1 MIRNGELRM
10 SEVKRVG
17 RKYWWVLV
25 LTVLGGVLIALGLT
39 AVLPK
44 RYLSETIVLVEQP
57 TVSSDIVKPVV
68 TEAMIQ
74 RLTSM
79 QQEILSRSRLEP
91 IIQKFGLYP
100 KQRNTTHMEDLV
112 LLLQSAISVTP
123 LDPMPGTGSRQQQ
136 ALPGFTV
143 GVTFDDPQ
151 TAQRICSEITTMFME
166 QNAKYMDDKSNST
179 TQFVSQQLVE
189 AKRRLD
195 DQEAKLAEFKQHYI
209 GSLPEQEQTNLSLL
223 TGMNSQLEALSQ
235 ALSRAQQD
243 KAFNES
249 LLSTQLA
256 NWNLAS
262 QGNGNP
268 ETLEHQLAGLQDLL
282 SVLQSRYTPEHPDV
296 IKTKSQI
303 EEIKKQMAEPP
314 DPNSNPGTARGSKIE
329 PPQIQ
334 QLRARMRQDDLNLE
348 ELTKRQAQLQ
358 NHINVLQGRLQTSPV
373 VEQQYKEVTRNH
385 QTALD
390 FYNDLMKKQDQSS
403 MAQDL
408 NHQQEGEHFTVLD
421 PPTLPV
427 TPSFPKK
434 LNFAGGGFG
443 AGLALGLGILYL
455 LAALD
460 KAMHN
465 EQDVEVCLKLPVLA
479 AVPTLDRL
487 GRGHGRGARLD
498 TSLELARTRT

>member
-10 SEVKRVG
+10 SEVKRVS
-17 RKYWWVLV
+17 RKYWWILV
-25 LTVLGGVLIALGLT
+25 LTVVGGVLIALGLT
-39 AVLPK
+39 MVLPK
-44 RYLSETIVLVEQP
+44 RYLSETVVLIEQP

-68 TEAMIQ
+68 TEAMYQ
-74 RLTSM
+74 RLASM
-79 QQEILSRSRLEP
+79 QQEILSRSRLQP
-91 IIQKFGLYP
+91 IIEKFGLYP
-100 KQRNTTHMEDLV
+100 KERNTTHMEDLV
-112 LLLQSAISVTP
+112 VLLQNAITITP
-123 LDPMPGTGSRQQQ
+123 LDPMAGAARSQQTTF
-136 ALPGFTV
+136 PGFTV

-166 QNAKYMDDKSNST
+166 QNAKDMDDKSNTT

-195 DQEAKLAEFKQHYI
+195 EQEAKLADFKQHNI

-223 TGMNSQLEALSQ
+223 AGMNSQLEALSQ

-243 KAFNES
+243 KSFNES

-256 NWNLAS
+256 NLAS
-262 QGNGNP
+262 QGNGSP
-268 ETLEHQLAGLQDLL
+268 ESLDHQLAALQDLL
-282 SVLQSRYTPEHPDV
+282 ATLQSRYTPEHPDV

-314 DPNSNPGTARGSKIE
+314 DPNNTVTARGSKNE

-334 QLRARMRQDDLNLE
+334 QLRARMRQDDLNIE

-358 NHINVLQGRLQTSPV
+358 SHINVLQGRLQTSPV
-373 VEQQYKEVTRNH
+373 VEQQYKELNRNH

-390 FYNDLMKKQDQSS
+390 FYNDLMKKHDQSS

-421 PPTLPV
+421 PPSLPV

-434 LNFAGGGFG
+434 PYFAGGGLG
-443 AGLALGLGILYL
+443 AGLAFGLGILYL
-455 LAALD
+455 LAAVD

-465 EQDVEVCLKLPVLA
+465 EQDVEVCLKLPVLV
-479 AVPTLDRL
+479 AVPTLDRM
-487 GRGHGRGARLD
+487 GSGHGRVTGLGK
-498 TSLELARTRT
+498 SLELTGTHT

>member
-17 RKYWWVLV
+17 RKYWWAVV

-44 RYLSETIVLVEQP
+44 RYLSETIVLIEQP

-68 TEAMIQ
+68 TEAMYQ
-74 RLTSM
+74 RLASM
-79 QQEILSRSRLEP
+79 QQEILSRSRLQP
-91 IIQKFGLYP
+91 IIEKFGLYP
-100 KQRNTTHMEDLV
+100 KERTATNIEDLV
-112 LLLQSAISVTP
+112 VLLQSAITVTP
-123 LDPMPGTGSRQQQ
+123 LDPMAGTNAAKTQQTTF
-136 ALPGFTV
+136 PGFTV
-143 GVTFDDPQ
+143 GVTYDDPQ
-151 TAQRICSEITTMFME
+151 IAQRICSEITTMFME
-166 QNAKYMDDKSNST
+166 QNAKDLDDKSNST

-195 DQEAKLAEFKQHYI
+195 DQDAKLADFKQHNI

-223 TGMNSQLEALSQ
+223 AGMNSQLEALSQ

-256 NWNLAS
+256 NLAS
-262 QGNGNP
+262 QASGNP
-268 ETLEHQLAGLQDLL
+268 ESLEHQLAALQDLL
-282 SVLQSRYTPEHPDV
+282 ATLQSRYTPEHPDV

-314 DPNSNPGTARGSKIE
+314 DPNNTPTARISKNE

-334 QLRARMRQDDLNLE
+334 QLRARMRQDDLNIE

-358 NHINVLQGRLQTSPV
+358 NHINVLQGRLQTSPA
-373 VEQQYKEVTRNH
+373 VEQQYKELTRNH

-390 FYNDLMKKQDQSS
+390 FYNDLMKKHDQSS

-421 PPTLPV
+421 PPSLPL

-443 AGLALGLGILYL
+443 LGLALGVGILYL

-460 KAMHN
+460 KTMHN

-487 GRGHGRGARLD
+487 GRGPSGGASLD
-498 TSLELARTRT
+498 KSLELARTRT

>member
-10 SEVKRVG
+10 TEVKRVG

-44 RYLSETIVLVEQP
+44 RYLSETIVLIEQP

-68 TEAMIQ
+68 TEAMYQ
-74 RLTSM
+74 RLASM
-79 QQEILSRSRLEP
+79 QQEILSRSRLQP
-91 IIQKFGLYP
+91 IIEKFGLYP
-100 KQRNTTHMEDLV
+100 KERNTAQMEDLV
-112 LLLQSAISVTP
+112 LLLQSAITVTP
-123 LDPMPGTGSRQQQ
+123 LDPMAGTNAARSQQTTF
-136 ALPGFTV
+136 PGFTV

-151 TAQRICSEITTMFME
+151 IAQRICSEITTMFMQ
-166 QNAKYMDDKSNST
+166 QNAKDLDDKSNSA

-195 DQEAKLAEFKQHYI
+195 DQEAKLADFKQHNI

-235 ALSRAQQD
+235 ALSRAQED

-249 LLSTQLA
+249 LLSAQLA
-256 NWNLAS
+256 SLS
-262 QGNGNP
+262 QGNGSA
-268 ETLEHQLAGLQDLL
+268 ETLEHQLAALQDLL
-282 SVLQSRYTPEHPDV
+282 ATLQSRYTPEHPDV

-303 EEIKKQMAEPP
+303 EEIRKQMAEPA
-314 DPNSNPGTARGSKIE
+314 DPNNTATARGSKNE
-329 PPQIQ
+329 PPQLQ
-334 QLRARMRQDDLNLE
+334 QLRARMRQDDLNLG

-358 NHINVLQGRLQTSPV
+358 THINVLQGRLQMSPA
-373 VEQQYKEVTRNH
+373 VEQQYKELTRNH
-385 QTALD
+385 QEALD
-390 FYNDLMKKQDQSS
+390 FYTDLMKKHDQSS
-403 MAQDL
+403 MSQDL

-421 PPTLPV
+421 PPSLPS

-434 LNFAGGGFG
+434 PYFAGGGFG

-455 LAALD
+455 LAAVD
-460 KAMHN
+460 KTMHN
-465 EQDVEVCLKLPVLA
+465 EQDVEVCLKLPVLV
-479 AVPTLDRL
+479 AVPTLDRMGS
-487 GRGHGRGARLD
+487 GRGRMASLD
-498 TSLELARTRT
+498 KSLDLARTRN

>member
-1 MIRNGELRM
+1 M

-44 RYLSETIVLVEQP
+44 RYLSETIVLIEQP

-68 TEAMIQ
+68 TEAMYQ
-74 RLTSM
+74 RLASM
-79 QQEILSRSRLEP
+79 QQEILSRSRLQP
-91 IIQKFGLYP
+91 IIEKFGLYP
-100 KQRNTTHMEDLV
+100 KERNTTHMEDLV
-112 LLLQSAISVTP
+112 VLLQNAITITP
-123 LDPMPGTGSRQQQ
+123 LDPMAGAARNQQTTF
-136 ALPGFTV
+136 PGFTV

-166 QNAKYMDDKSNST
+166 QNAKDMDDKSNTT

-195 DQEAKLAEFKQHYI
+195 EQEAKLADFKQHNI

-243 KAFNES
+243 KSFNES

-256 NWNLAS
+256 NLAS
-262 QGNGNP
+262 QANGSP
-268 ETLEHQLAGLQDLL
+268 ESLDHQLAALQDLL
-282 SVLQSRYTPEHPDV
+282 ATLQSRYTPEHPDV

-314 DPNSNPGTARGSKIE
+314 DPNNTVTARGSKIE

-334 QLRARMRQDDLNLE
+334 QLRARMRQDDLNIE

-358 NHINVLQGRLQTSPV
+358 SHINVLQGRLQTSPA
-373 VEQQYKEVTRNH
+373 VEQQYKELNRNH

-390 FYNDLMKKQDQSS
+390 FYNDLMKKHDQSS

-421 PPTLPV
+421 PPSLPV

-434 LNFAGGGFG
+434 PYFAGGGLG

-455 LAALD
+455 LAAVD

-465 EQDVEVCLKLPVLA
+465 EQDVEVCLKLPVLV
-479 AVPTLDRL
+479 AVPTLDRM
-487 GRGHGRGARLD
+487 GSGHGRVAGLGK
-498 TSLELARTRT
+498 SLELTGTRT